1 MTAAKAQSHTNPYH
15 HTIAA
20 AEVTPGTTLFDG
32 STYGTVTNVEH
43 LDGKTRITIGDRNL
57 TFTLTRI
64 TIGDRNLTFT
74 LGNLEPLVALLNS
87 QD

>member
-1 MTAAKAQSHTNPYH
+1 MAKVKRITNSFF
-15 HTIAA
+15 
-20 AEVTPGTTLFDG
+20 EQLWNFDDTKFL
-32 STYGTVTNVEH
+32 SDSLVYKCECVRRTYGTVTNVDH
-43 LDGKTRITIGDRNL
+43 LDAK
-57 TFTLTRI
+57 TRI